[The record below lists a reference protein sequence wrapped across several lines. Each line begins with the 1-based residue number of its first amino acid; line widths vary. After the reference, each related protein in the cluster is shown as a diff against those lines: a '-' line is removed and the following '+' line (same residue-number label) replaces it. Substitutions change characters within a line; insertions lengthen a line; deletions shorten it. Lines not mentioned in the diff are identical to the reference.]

1 MSSSRDCSPK
11 QSSFGEVSGGG
22 GAHTRK
28 KPTVSKIVTAASGNV
43 SGGSGTAINTFFAEE
58 SSFESHS
65 PTALTASATNVS
77 SGSPT
82 TLSIFGSMSS
92 SPSRTQQ
99 NTTMPPLGSGP
110 SRQRSLRDRLK
121 DGITGSFTWQ

>member
-11 QSSFGEVSGGG
+11 QSSCGEVGV
-22 GAHTRK
+22 HTRK
-28 KPTVSKIVTAASGNV
+28 KPTVNKIGTVASGSV
-43 SGGSGTAINTFFAEE
+43 SGGSGNAINTFFAEE
-58 SSFESHS
+58 SSFESNS
-65 PTALTASATNVS
+65 PTSLTATANV

-82 TLSIFGSMSS
+82 TLSIFGSMTS

>member
-11 QSSFGEVSGGG
+11 QSAFGEVNP
-22 GAHTRK
+22 HTRK
-28 KPTVSKIVTAASGNV
+28 KPTVSKIVTVASGNV

-58 SSFESHS
+58 SSFESNS
-65 PTALTASATNVS
+65 PTSLTASGNV

-92 SPSRTQQ
+92 SPSRSQQ
-99 NTTMPPLGSGP
+99 NQAMPPIGSGP